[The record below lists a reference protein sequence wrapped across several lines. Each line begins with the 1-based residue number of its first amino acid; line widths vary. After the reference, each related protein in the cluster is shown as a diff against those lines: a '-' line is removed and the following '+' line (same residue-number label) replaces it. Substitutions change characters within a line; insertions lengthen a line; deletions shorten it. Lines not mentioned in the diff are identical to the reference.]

1 MITEAELEALSYPG
15 APKMVT
21 ATVPGPLT
29 QQSLQRS
36 LNVESMARGG
46 GDFPLVFEQG
56 FGVTVKDPDGNL
68 YIDISAGVGVNSVGR
83 CHPTVVEAIRSQS
96 QRLMH
101 ASDIS

>member
-15 APKMVT
+15 APQMVT
-21 ATVPGPLT
+21 AVPGPLT
-29 QQSLQRS
+29 QQSLRRS
-36 LNVESMARGG
+36 LDVESMARGG
-46 GDFPLVFEQG
+46 GDFPFVFDQG

-68 YIDISAGVGVNSVGR
+68 FIDISAGVGVNSVGR
-83 CHPTVVEAIRSQS
+83 CHPAVVEAIRAQS